1 MREIKF
7 RGKRKD
13 TNEWVYGYLAEDD
26 NGNPIIIHKS
36 INASFYEVIPETVG
50 QYTGVK
56 DKNKKEV
63 YKGDIIEIRDLFG
76 TPQTIVVVE
85 WNDYG
90 YFGVTEKGRGM
101 IDYLAG
107 LKTNCVNFVVIGN
120 IYENPELLEEG

>member
-1 MREIKF
+1 MREFKF
-7 RGKRKD
+7 RAWDPTSKKMIIPKEFIQLD
-13 TNEWVYGYLAEDD
+13 KLYIGYFDGSGYPKISEDF
-26 NGNPIIIHKS
+26 ILM
-36 INASFYEVIPETVG
+36 
-50 QYTGVK
+50 QYTGVN
-56 DKNKKEV
+56 DKNKKEI
-63 YKGDIIEIRDLFG
+63 YEGDIIEIRDLFE
-76 TPQTIVVVE
+76 TPQTIAVVE